1 MHSFMKQSTFAIFI
15 LSTGTNAFSLPNAM
29 KVDKVAQSRFF
40 AKPQVHTKGAI
51 EYDARS
57 SGTTLFSV
65 SEDKTADVIDD
76 EVERLKSM
84 AAKLRAE
91 AASLEAEKA
100 EEIADATERAFRKFD
115 VNKDGEISLEEL
127 KEGLEKV
134 LKTELEEKRVRKL
147 MEEFDTSGDGVL
159 QMEEFVSVDRFR
171 SRLEG
176 LIRDEK
182 AAAVE
187 AKKQAKKEKEAAI
200 LAEARANIL
209 NDGPATNKEK
219 ILSTIPYLF
228 PLMDGLLFG
237 RFLLTDT
244 DNPAVQ
250 ILALIYTLYRNI
262 PFSGFVTIVAF
273 NILSNNVGINR
284 LIRFNMQ
291 QAIYLDIALFI
302 PSFIASI
309 YSLVI
314 KDGVPETLTQI
325 GSDAVFVTLIAVI
338 GYSVVSSLF
347 GATPDKLPGISNY
360 VNQRMPTID
369 MLDENGQFIPRER
382 TSSEKD
388 DDKSD
393 SDTDKKN

>member
-1 MHSFMKQSTFAIFI
+1 MHGFIKYSTFATSF
-15 LSTGTNAFSLPNAM
+15 LFVSTNAFSVPCTIKANLVTHPGLRLKGIVHDNA
-29 KVDKVAQSRFF
+29 ASC
-40 AKPQVHTKGAI
+40 
-51 EYDARS
+51 
-57 SGTTLFSV
+57 GTRLFSV
-65 SEDKTADVIDD
+65 SKEQTTEIIDD

-84 AAKLRAE
+84 AAQLRAE

-100 EEIADATERAFRKFD
+100 QEVADATERAFQKFD
-115 VNKDGEISLEEL
+115 VNKDGEISFEEL
-127 KEGLEKV
+127 KDGLEKV
-134 LKTELEEKRVRKL
+134 LKTELEEKRVKTL
-147 MEEFDTSGDGVL
+147 MDEFDTSGDGAL
-159 QMEEFVSVDRFR
+159 QMDEFVSVDRFR

-176 LIRDEK
+176 IIRDEK
-182 AAAVE
+182 AAALE
-187 AKKQAKKEKEAAI
+187 AKKQAKIEKEAAV

-209 NDGPATNKEK
+209 NDGPPTNKDK
-219 ILSTIPYLF
+219 VLSTIPYLF

-250 ILALIYTLYRNI
+250 ILGLIYTIYRNI

-273 NILSNNVGINR
+273 NLLSANIGINR

-302 PSFIASI
+302 PSLIASI

-314 KDGVPETLTQI
+314 KDGVPETITQL
-325 GSDAVFVTLIAVI
+325 GSDAIFVTLIAAI
-338 GYSVVSSLF
+338 GYSVISSLL

-369 MLDENGQFIPRER
+369 MLDETGQFIPEDQRKGKED
-382 TSSEKD
+382 E
-388 DDKSD
+388 DK
-393 SDTDKKN
+393 

>member
-1 MHSFMKQSTFAIFI
+1 MHGFMKYTTIAAFI
-15 LSTGTNAFSLPNAM
+15 LSAGTNAFSPPSAV
-29 KVDKVAQSRFF
+29 KISKVAQPRF
-40 AKPQVHTKGAI
+40 
-51 EYDARS
+51 ARS
-57 SGTTLFSV
+57 GGTALFSV
-65 SEDKTADVIDD
+65 SEEKKPDIVDD
-76 EVERLKSM
+76 EIERLKSM
-84 AAKLRAE
+84 AASLRAE

-100 EEIADATERAFRKFD
+100 QEVAEATERAFNKFD
-115 VNKDGEISLEEL
+115 VNKDGEVSLEEL

-147 MEEFDTSGDGVL
+147 MDEFDTNSDGVL
-159 QMEEFVSVDRFR
+159 QMNEFVSVDRFR

-182 AAAVE
+182 AAALE
-187 AKKQAKKEKEAAI
+187 AKKQAKIEKEAAV

-209 NDGPATNKEK
+209 NDGPPTNKDK
-219 ILSTIPYLF
+219 VLSTIPYLF

-250 ILALIYTLYRNI
+250 LLALIYTVYRNI

-273 NILSNNVGINR
+273 NILSGNVGINR

-291 QAIYLDIALFI
+291 QAIYLDIALFV

-314 KDGVPETLTQI
+314 KGGAPEALTQI
-325 GSDAVFVTLIAVI
+325 GSDAIFVTLIAAI
-338 GYSVVSSLF
+338 GYSVVSSLV
-347 GATPDKLPGISNY
+347 GATPDKLPGISDY

-369 MLDENGQFIPRER
+369 MLDENGQFIPQER
-382 TSSEKD
+382 RPNKD
-388 DDKSD
+388 EDDKSD
-393 SDTDKKN
+393 NNSDSKN